1 MKPIYQPK
9 GAAREYGDYAL
20 NIYTGCPHRC
30 YYCFAPNVLHR
41 VKETFHTEV
50 HPRDNI
56 VEATRRQLEQEHII
70 GKRIHLCFT
79 CDPYPVGYDTSV
91 TREIIRI
98 LKEHGN
104 SVQILTKGSGTRDFD
119 LLDKSDHYGIT
130 LSCSET
136 TAAFA
141 EPNASTPI
149 SRINDL
155 RLAKE
160 RCISTWVSF
169 EPVLEPEAIYDY
181 IKRYHDIFD
190 LVKIGKLNYHTSNV
204 NWANFAEGV
213 KWHCMYYG
221 VPFYIKESLRK
232 EMRQF
237 ETS

>member
-9 GAAREYGDYAL
+9 GAAREYGELAL

-41 VKETFHTEV
+41 VKEKFNTEI

-56 VEATRRQLEQEHII
+56 VEATRRQIEQELII
-70 GKRIHLCFT
+70 GKKIHLCFT
-79 CDPYPVGYDTSV
+79 CDPYPVGYDTTV

-104 SVQILTKGSGTRDFD
+104 NVQILTKGSGARDFD
-119 LLDKSDHYGIT
+119 LLDESDHYGIT
-130 LSCSET
+130 LSCSEKM
-136 TAAFA
+136 AAYA
-141 EPNASTPI
+141 EPNASSPI

-155 RLAKE
+155 SSAKE
-160 RCISTWVSF
+160 RGISTWVSF
-169 EPVLEPEAIYDY
+169 EPVLEPKAIYDY
-181 IKRYHDIFD
+181 IKRYHDIMD
-190 LVKIGKLNYHTSNV
+190 LVKIGKLNYHPSNV
-204 NWANFAEGV
+204 NWLNFAEGV

-232 EMRQF
+232 EMQRH
-237 ETS
+237 ESS

>member
-41 VKETFHTEV
+41 IRDTFHTEV
-50 HPRDNI
+50 APRENI
-56 VEATRRQLEQEHII
+56 VAETHRQLEREHITD
-70 GKRIHLCFT
+70 KLIHLCFT
-79 CDPYPVGYDTSV
+79 CDPYPVGHDTTV
-91 TREIIRI
+91 TREIIKM

-104 SVQILTKGSGTRDFD
+104 SVQILTKGSGARDFD

-130 LSCSET
+130 LSCSEET
-136 TAAFA
+136 SAFA
-141 EPNASTPI
+141 EPNANTPI

-160 RCISTWVSF
+160 RGISTWVSF

-181 IKRYHDIFD
+181 IKRSVTISEVVARSRPSAAASDIMPLIPSSISSVFQPA
-190 LVKIGKLNYHTSNV
+190 IAIY
-204 NWANFAEGV
+204 
-213 KWHCMYYG
+213 
-221 VPFYIKESLRK
+221 
-232 EMRQF
+232 
-237 ETS
+237 